1 MSCRLFFS
9 CLRVASFAL
18 LVTLGWSGGLM
29 AAEDKQP
36 VSFRAVVAPGAEP
49 LLDAIFRITPQE
61 GADRQEVEVRAVE
74 GAATIDLSA
83 GWYRVIASSG
93 QTEVE
98 RRIVVGDSPTVHE
111 ISLNAGK
118 VLLKLI
124 RNVGGETLNNGVAW
138 EVLTYGKDS
147 QGKRQQV
154 ATSSAA
160 QPKFLLPEGFYLA
173 RATIG
178 KRDVK
183 HTIEVTAGATFKYT
197 LILQ

>member
-1 MSCRLFFS
+1 MPCRLFFLWS
-9 CLRVASFAL
+9 RVASFAL
-18 LVTLGWSGGLM
+18 LVTLGWPDGLM
-29 AAEDKQP
+29 AAGDKQP

-49 LLDAIFRITPQE
+49 LLGAIVRITPQE
-61 GADRQEVEVRAVE
+61 GADRREVEIRAE
-74 GAATIDLSA
+74 DGAATIDLSA

-111 ISLNAGK
+111 ISLNAGT

-124 RNVGGETLNNGVAW
+124 RNVGGETLNNGVGW

-154 ATSSAA
+154 ATSS
-160 QPKFLLPEGFYLA
+160 
-173 RATIG
+173 T
-178 KRDVK
+178 
-183 HTIEVTAGATFKYT
+183 TASRVFMKPRFM
-197 LILQ
+197 